1 MTCFS
6 SWLRRPT
13 AKEPVQRPTERERP
27 ALPSTQFAL
36 TLFEG
41 LKPGH
46 HNLVM
51 SPYGARVVLSM
62 LWEGSTGETRKELA
76 EALRLDE
83 DPHNPANHY
92 ERLGRPLGFQL
103 ELEQARRTLDILT
116 ACAVWCDDGFVPRPE
131 YVAAVTSH
139 FLADVRTLD
148 FRAPQSADIVNRWV
162 GEKTR
167 GKISKVVTSLE
178 RSSPLMTMNAV
189 YFKGLWQAPFDPA
202 DTQEDVFTLQ
212 DGTTTR
218 VPLMDQRGSFQYAE
232 HGGAQIVAL
241 PYKGEMSMRVV
252 LPPPDMPFPA
262 FCAELTRTVG
272 TNWTRGMASRDGHV
286 RLPRFRI
293 TTQADLKGPLMA
305 MGMPQV
311 FDPARA
317 TLDGISDRKP
327 LYLMAAMQAGFVEV
341 NETGTEAAA
350 LTTLEEGA
358 CMIQVPQPPFEM
370 IINRP
375 FVFAIC
381 DDLSDV
387 VVFLGAVVDP
397 LAGQR
402 PDGCRDSDTQS
413 GPEPR
418 GAGRGH

>member
-1 MTCFS
+1 MTSFS

-13 AKEPVQRPTERERP
+13 ATDPLQRPTARERP

-62 LWEGSTGETRKELA
+62 LWEGSTGETRQAMA

-103 ELEQARRTLDILT
+103 ESEQARRRLDMLT
-116 ACAVWCDDGFVPRPE
+116 ANAVWCDDGFVPRPE
-131 YVAAVTSH
+131 YVAAVKAH

-148 FRAPQSADIVNRWV
+148 FRAPESAGIVNRWA

-167 GKISKVVTSLE
+167 GKISRVVDSLE

-189 YFKGLWQAPFDPA
+189 YFKGVWQEPFDPA
-202 DTQEDVFTLQ
+202 ETLEDVFTLQ

-218 VPLMDQRGSFQYAE
+218 VPLMGQRGSFQYAE

-241 PYKGEMSMRVV
+241 PYKGEMSMRVA
-252 LPPPDMPFPA
+252 LPPPEMPFPA

-272 TNWTRGMASRDGHV
+272 TSWTGGMGSRDGHV

-293 TTQADLKGPLMA
+293 ETQADLKAPLMA

-317 TLDGISDRKP
+317 ALDGISDRKL
-327 LYLMAAMQAGFVEV
+327 LYLRAAMQAGFVDV
-341 NETGTEAAA
+341 NEQGTEAAA
-350 LTTLEEGA
+350 LTTLEETA
-358 CMIQVPQPPFEM
+358 CMIHVPQPPFEM

-381 DDLSDV
+381 DDLSGV
-387 VVFLGAVVDP
+387 VVFMGAVVDP
-397 LAGQR
+397 VAG
-402 PDGCRDSDTQS
+402 
-413 GPEPR
+413 
-418 GAGRGH
+418 